1 MLSSVKK
8 LLTKYMT
15 GRIFLYR
22 MNNKLS
28 KRTKLLDQGVYLLMN
43 QGYHAT
49 GINEIV
55 NAVQVPKGSF
65 YSYFDSKE
73 EFAAQSINHYIE
85 PFIELLTKH
94 LQHSQVDPLTAL
106 KNYYAELIVEV
117 EKNGYKG
124 GCLLGNLM
132 GEIGDTSELCNRAL
146 KSAVERY
153 KLLQYKALLQAQKEG
168 TVRND
173 KSAETMANL
182 LINNWQGALLR
193 MKIEQSVQPLQ
204 EFCDTLLND
213 YFVA

>member
-1 MLSSVKK
+1 
-8 LLTKYMT
+8 
-15 GRIFLYR
+15 
-22 MNNKLS
+22 MNNKIS
-28 KRTKLLDQGVYLLMN
+28 KRTKLLDQGVYLLMS

-73 EFAAQSINHYIE
+73 EFAAQAISHYIE
-85 PFIELLTKH
+85 PFIQLLTKH
-94 LQHSQVDPLTAL
+94 LHSQVDSLTAL

-132 GEIGDTSELCNRAL
+132 GEIGDTSELCNQAL

-173 KSAETMANL
+173 RSAESMANL
-182 LINNWQGALLR
+182 LVNNWQGALLR

>member
-1 MLSSVKK
+1 MS
-8 LLTKYMT
+8 
-15 GRIFLYR
+15 
-22 MNNKLS
+22 NKLS
-28 KRTKLLDQGVYLLMN
+28 KRTKLLDQGVCLLMN

-65 YSYFDSKE
+65 YSYFGSKE
-73 EFAAQSINHYIE
+73 EFAAESIKHYIE
-85 PFIELLTKH
+85 PFIKLLTIH
-94 LQHSQVDPLTAL
+94 LQHSQVGALTAL
-106 KNYYAELIVEV
+106 KNYYAELIGEV

-132 GEIGDTSELCNRAL
+132 GEIGDTSELCNKAL

-153 KLLQYKALLQAQKEG
+153 KSLQYKALLQAQKEG
-168 TVRND
+168 TVRSD
-173 KSAETMANL
+173 RSAEVMANL
-182 LINNWQGALLR
+182 LVNNWQGALLR
-193 MKIEQSVQPLQ
+193 MKIEQSVQPLH

>member
-1 MLSSVKK
+1 M
-8 LLTKYMT
+8 
-15 GRIFLYR
+15 I
-22 MNNKLS
+22 NKLS
-28 KRTKLLDQGVYLLMN
+28 KRAQLLDQGVYLLMN

-55 NAVQVPKGSF
+55 NAVHVPKGSF

-73 EFAAQSINHYIE
+73 NFAAEAISHYIE
-85 PFIELLTKH
+85 PFIELLTRH
-94 LQHSQVDPLTAL
+94 LQHSQDGSLTAL

-117 EKNGYKG
+117 KNNGYKG

-132 GEIGDTSELCNRAL
+132 GEIGDTSELCNQAL

-168 TVRND
+168 TVRTD
-173 KSAETMANL
+173 KSAEIMANL
-182 LINNWQGALLR
+182 LVNNWQGALLR

>member
-1 MLSSVKK
+1 M
-8 LLTKYMT
+8 
-15 GRIFLYR
+15 I
-22 MNNKLS
+22 NKLS
-28 KRTKLLDQGVYLLMN
+28 KRVKLLDQGVYLLMN

-73 EFAAQSINHYIE
+73 SFAAQAISHYIE
-85 PFIELLTKH
+85 PFIERLTGH
-94 LQHSQVDPLTAL
+94 LQHTQVDSLTAL

-117 EKNGYKG
+117 ENNGYKG

-132 GEIGDTSELCNRAL
+132 GEIGNTSELCNQAL

-153 KLLQYKALLQAQKEG
+153 KLLQYKALVQAQKEG
-168 TVRND
+168 AVRTD
-173 KSAETMANL
+173 RSAEIMANL
-182 LINNWQGALLR
+182 LVNNWQGALLR

-204 EFCDTLLND
+204 EFYDTLLND
-213 YFVA
+213 YLLPG

>member
-1 MLSSVKK
+1 
-8 LLTKYMT
+8 
-15 GRIFLYR
+15 
-22 MNNKLS
+22 MNKKLS
-28 KRTKLLDQGVYLLMN
+28 KRTKLLDQGVYLLMS

-49 GINEIV
+49 GISEIV
-55 NAVQVPKGSF
+55 SAVQVPKGSF
-65 YSYFDSKE
+65 YNYFDSKE
-73 EFAAQSINHYIE
+73 DFAAQAISHYIE
-85 PFIELLTKH
+85 PFIELLTRH
-94 LQHSQVDPLTAL
+94 LCSQVDPLTAL

-132 GEIGDTSELCNRAL
+132 GEICDTSELCNQAL

-168 TVRND
+168 AVRND
-173 KSAETMANL
+173 RSVESMANL
-182 LINNWQGALLR
+182 LVNNWQGALLR
-193 MKIEQSVQPLQ
+193 MKIERSVQPLQ

>member
-1 MLSSVKK
+1 M
-8 LLTKYMT
+8 
-15 GRIFLYR
+15 I
-22 MNNKLS
+22 NKLS
-28 KRTKLLDQGVYLLMN
+28 KRAQLLDQGVYLLMN

-55 NAVQVPKGSF
+55 NAVHVPKGSF

-73 EFAAQSINHYIE
+73 NFAAEAISHYIE
-85 PFIELLTKH
+85 PFIELLTRH

-117 EKNGYKG
+117 ENNGYKG
-124 GCLLGNLM
+124 GCLLGNLI
-132 GEIGDTSELCNRAL
+132 GEIGDTSELCNQAL

-153 KLLQYKALLQAQKEG
+153 KLLQYKALLQAQKDG
-168 TVRND
+168 TVRTD
-173 KSAETMANL
+173 KSAEIMANL
-182 LINNWQGALLR
+182 LVNNWQGALLR

>member
-1 MLSSVKK
+1 M
-8 LLTKYMT
+8 
-15 GRIFLYR
+15 I
-22 MNNKLS
+22 NKLS
-28 KRTKLLDQGVYLLMN
+28 KREKLLDQGVYLLMN

-55 NAVQVPKGSF
+55 NAVHVPKGSF
-65 YSYFDSKE
+65 YSYFESKE
-73 EFAAQSINHYIE
+73 NFAAQAICHYIE
-85 PFIELLTKH
+85 PFIERLTRH
-94 LQHSQVDPLTAL
+94 LQRSQVDSLTAL

-117 EKNGYKG
+117 ENNGYKG

-132 GEIGDTSELCNRAL
+132 GEIGDTSEVCNQAL

-168 TVRND
+168 TVRTD
-173 KSAETMANL
+173 RDAEFMANL
-182 LINNWQGALLR
+182 LVNNWQGALLR

-213 YFVA
+213 YFVT